1 MAFFTRVNLN
11 VPILPPEDLGT
22 DNTCPMASHTQ
33 HRRYASEPVT
43 SAHGIINSTMR
54 PNSIPGAGASS
65 AARSSS
71 GVADRNASGIIIT
84 NVNEDEMPVM
94 KNTDKPVNAK
104 GRPATESSAQNPEN
118 GESEAPS
125 KSTEKNGAE
134 GNGEPAKRYEYV
146 VDRVLGVE
154 V

>member
-22 DNTCPMASHTQ
+22 DSTCPASSHT

-43 SAHGIINSTMR
+43 TTHGIINSTIR
-54 PNSIPGAGASS
+54 PNSIPGATASS
-65 AARSSS
+65 ATRNNS
-71 GVADRNASGIIIT
+71 GIADRNASGIVIT
-84 NVNEDEMPVM
+84 NVNEDEIPVI

-104 GRPATESSAQNPEN
+104 GRPAAESSAQNSEN

-125 KSTEKNGAE
+125 KPTEKNE

>member
-22 DNTCPMASHTQ
+22 DNTCPTASHT

-54 PNSIPGAGASS
+54 PNSIPGASASS
-65 AARSSS
+65 PARSSS
-71 GVADRNASGIIIT
+71 GVVDRNASGIIIT
-84 NVNEDEMPVM
+84 NVNEDEIPVM

-104 GRPATESSAQNPEN
+104 GRPAMESSAQNSEN

-125 KSTEKNGAE
+125 KSTEKNE
-134 GNGEPAKRYEYV
+134 EPAKRYEYV